1 MPTTTAGKLTRLAA
15 AILLPG
21 HFAFAA
27 SAAEPEEYPIWWSP
41 TLELESLDKIDE
53 RLDRPFWPHEDGLR
67 IYKEVEG
74 NYWKKVIATDCV
86 ELLGLSAD
94 GFYALENWDLYL
106 QLFHAARCRA
116 IRLLGAARPAET
128 SYLRDF
134 ALTPETVE
142 YLPAMINIAPGC
154 ARFCRH
160 VAASANRVPMSQ
172 FEMVLGADVVHVDA
186 ELSTP
191 NWSYLTRPFLTVWTA
206 GWEINLEI
214 VGRGD
219 FDGDGVDDVLVLV
232 NGAAMAGRQVAVN
245 LFVLTRGKAGTV
257 LRVVDGDHDRWVL
270 DADPAVCTVFPCE
283 TRNAHR

>member
-1 MPTTTAGKLTRLAA
+1 MSRLTAVAGMALGLGLGPT
-15 AILLPG
+15 
-21 HFAFAA
+21 FA
-27 SAAEPEEYPIWWSP
+27 SAAETEQYPIWWSP

-116 IRLLGAARPAET
+116 IHLLGAARPVER
-128 SYLRDF
+128 SYMRDF

-142 YLPAMINIAPGC
+142 YLPAMINVAPGC

-160 VAASANRVPMSQ
+160 VAANANRVPMSQ
-172 FEMVLGADVVHVDA
+172 FEKVLGADVVPVDA
-186 ELSTP
+186 DLSTRD
-191 NWSYLTRPFLTVWTA
+191 WSYLTRPFLTVWTA

-219 FDGDGVDDVLVLV
+219 FDGDGMDDILVLV

-245 LFVLTRGKAGTV
+245 LFVLTREKTDAV
-257 LRVVDGDHDRWVL
+257 LRVVDGDHDRWIL
-270 DADPAVCTVFPCE
+270 DADPAVCTAFPCE
-283 TRNAHR
+283 TRDAHQ